1 MSLTSTEKLTYMV
14 FAYVLQEEGLN
25 RNGDL
30 FLRKHPQLKVKLV
43 DGSSLAVAIVLN
55 GIPKGTTQVVL
66 RGNLTKVAYSL
77 ALALCQGGI
86 QVSFGTAT
94 TW

>member
-1 MSLTSTEKLTYMV
+1 MV

-30 FLRKHPQLKVKLV
+30 FLRKHPQLNVKLV

-55 GIPKGTTQVVL
+55 SIPKGTTQVVL